1 MARRQHLAVTLVL
14 AVVLFLSLSYFY
26 SSPSAGHGTD
36 GLPSL
41 KQSPTGSEHG
51 FQLDLDSIPSGLLAG
66 DSIAPKLENATLK

>member
-1 MARRQHLAVTLVL
+1 MARRQHFALTLVL

-26 SSPSAGHGTD
+26 SSSSAGHGA
-36 GLPSL
+36 GALPSL
-41 KQSPTGSEHG
+41 KQDPTGSEPG